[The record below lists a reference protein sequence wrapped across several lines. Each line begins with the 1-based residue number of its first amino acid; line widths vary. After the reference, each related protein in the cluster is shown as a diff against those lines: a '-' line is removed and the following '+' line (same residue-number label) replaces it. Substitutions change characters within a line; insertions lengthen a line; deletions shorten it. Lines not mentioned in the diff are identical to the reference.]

1 MNSTATK
8 EYETVSLPVIYLP
21 PDFDAIFP
29 RTKSVLNVAR
39 KMGVAAT
46 HTALRSKRHILLLH
60 QKVELD
66 EREEA
71 TPERSST
78 YTIRPKFE
86 KK

>member
-1 MNSTATK
+1 MNSPATK

-46 HTALRSKRHILLLH
+46 HAALRSKRHILLLH
-60 QKVELD
+60 QKVEMD
-66 EREEA
+66 EGKDANPGTSPRYWCCRE
-71 TPERSST
+71 
-78 YTIRPKFE
+78 YH
-86 KK
+86 